1 MLLITRGPAE
11 RLKNGVWSRLCPNRS
26 LLLSTILEN
35 DMPRSKRWR
44 RVSREPSVSVYK
56 PAGIPAKDLDE
67 ILITV
72 DEFET
77 IRLADFVGMTQREAS
92 EVMNIS
98 QPTFNRT
105 LASARAKIAQGLV
118 EGCVIRIE
126 GGRYVLADGSGAL
139 ECRECGHSIEGSAS
153 NQTACPKCG
162 STRLRWV
169 RWKEDDGD

>member
-1 MLLITRGPAE
+1 MSVTFCPSRSFLLP
-11 RLKNGVWSRLCPNRS
+11 PS
-26 LLLSTILEN
+26 LQD

-67 ILITV
+67 ILLTV
-72 DEFET
+72 DEFEA

-92 EVMNIS
+92 EAMNIS

-105 LASARAKIAQGLV
+105 LASARNKIAQGLV

-139 ECRECGHSIEGSAS
+139 ECRECGHIMEGVTTG
-153 NQTACPKCG
+153 QTACPKCG

-169 RWKEDDGD
+169 RWKEDNGD